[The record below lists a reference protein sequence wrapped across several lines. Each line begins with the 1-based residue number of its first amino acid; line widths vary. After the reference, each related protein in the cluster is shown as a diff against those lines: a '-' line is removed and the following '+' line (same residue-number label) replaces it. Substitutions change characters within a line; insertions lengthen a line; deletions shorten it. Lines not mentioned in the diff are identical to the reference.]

1 MKIILIQL
9 KIYILFNKKKYD
21 SLLTVDKNNQY
32 LINSKNK
39 WLSHNPKIKKWPRT
53 QDLRDIYHVN
63 SAAFIS
69 TRKLYLKY
77 KDRIGIKT
85 IFLCV

>member
-1 MKIILIQL
+1 MDHVTSPMSNYND
-9 KIYILFNKKKYD
+9 YIDTIKKFIFYSTKKNYD

-53 QDLRDIYHVN
+53 QIYV
-63 SAAFIS
+63 IS
-69 TRKLYLKY
+69 ITLIVRHLFQQENY
-77 KDRIGIKT
+77 T
-85 IFLCV
+85 